1 MNKLKYILSASGK
14 FLLFET
20 GRILYQRN
28 QLEKIICG
36 YPWFKLKNE
45 NIPKDFVISSGLY
58 NILRYPFWSIPLA
71 TPYNDLL
78 GILNKKNIDKLVCNF
93 LEKNDNADVLL
104 GLAGVSLNSAKN
116 FLKND
121 KIFVCER
128 TSTHISYQNEIM
140 IEENKK
146 YGKFKKSEI
155 HSWFI
160 ENELKEYEMADV
172 ILVPSNFVK
181 KSFDKK
187 NINKV
192 KVIELGAN
200 IDNFFP
206 IPGAIKSEKY
216 FDILF
221 IGQKTLRK
229 GLQYLIE
236 AFQNF
241 KHPHKRLHII
251 GSDTNDKEFFRKKLK
266 QENIK
271 VYGHI
276 PQLQLNGIINKC
288 HVFVLPSI
296 EDGFGIVALQAAATG
311 CPAIV
316 SENTGALD
324 FVVKNKA
331 GIVVPIRDSNAI
343 KNSLE
348 LLADDRILLDELSNN
363 AIEGTKKN
371 TWSHYV
377 DKLDTF
383 LSKFKQDKIN
393 NVL

>member
-1 MNKLKYILSASGK
+1 MNKLKYILSGSAK

-20 GRILYQRN
+20 GRILHQRN

-36 YPWFKLKNE
+36 YPWFKLKKE
-45 NIPKDFVISSGLY
+45 NIPKDLVISSGLY
-58 NILRYPFWSIPLA
+58 NILKYPFWSFQMA
-71 TPYNDLL
+71 APYNDLL

-104 GLAGVSLNSAKN
+104 GLAGVSLNSAKK
-116 FLKND
+116 FLNND

-128 TSTHISYQNEIM
+128 TSSHISYQNKIM

-146 YGKFKKSEI
+146 YGKVKKYEV

-181 KSFDKK
+181 NSFDEK

-206 IPGAIKSEKY
+206 IPGVVKSEKY
-216 FDILF
+216 FDIIF

-229 GLQYLIE
+229 GLHYLIE

-241 KHPHKRLHII
+241 KHPHKRLHVI
-251 GSDTNDKEFFRKKLK
+251 GSDTDDKKFFQKKLNE
-266 QENIK
+266 ENII
-271 VYGHI
+271 VYGHV
-276 PQLQLNGIINKC
+276 PQLELNDIINKC

-331 GIVVPIRDSNAI
+331 GIVVPIRDSTAI

-348 LLADDRILLDELSNN
+348 MLADDRILLNQLSIN
-363 AIEGTKKN
+363 AIEGTKRN
-371 TWSHYV
+371 TWSNYV

-383 LSKFKQDKIN
+383 LSKIKQDKLN